1 MVFDLEVEAT
11 SDVPPEPRSSVPVSR
26 GSDLLFCPIHLRIQV
41 VLGLLSVVID
51 GEECREEQASKESHW
66 KVQVEESVP
75 AVKDAGKQEEGNN
88 MDDFTTNEDRTID
101 TVQWLKSKVLVSF
114 LDEVHDIS
122 DQITDADE
130 RVEHWPIN
138 VLVAVVPMSLQL
150 WIHTQDGELR
160 ERVCVL

>member
-1 MVFDLEVEAT
+1 M
-11 SDVPPEPRSSVPVSR
+11 
-26 GSDLLFCPIHLRIQV
+26 LFCPIHIRIQV
-41 VLGLLSVVID
+41 VLGLFRVVID
-51 GEECREEQASKESHW
+51 GEECREEEASKESHW
-66 KVQVEESVP
+66 KVQVEESIP
-75 AVKDAGKQEEGNN
+75 AVKDAWKQEEGNN
-88 MDDFTTNEDRTID
+88 VNGFTTNEDRSIN
-101 TVQWLKSKVLVSF
+101 TVQWLKSNILVSF

-130 RVEHWPIN
+130 RIEHWAIN